1 MKKSEFVCQTCEYS
15 TPSWLGK
22 CPQCGGWNTFKEV
35 FSLPQKSAKKNESK
49 PNTQPLSFPDLFN
62 QNYEVDR
69 RIGTSQMKLIVLGVA
84 LLRISSLLSGDPGIG
99 NHFAFS
105 NCC

>member
-69 RIGTSQMKLIVLGVA
+69 RIGTSLNEVDRVLGGGIVEGS
-84 LLRISSLLSGDPGIG
+84 IS
-99 NHFAFS
+99 FS
-105 NCC
+105 FE